1 MTYTHAHTPDCWL
14 PTGCLSDLPAAD
26 TTARADLA
34 ARAADILR
42 PAGAFARLDEAAVWL
57 AGWQGTATPDV
68 RKPSVLVLA
77 GDHGV
82 AQGDSGVSA
91 YPAEVTRAMVA
102 AFRADRSTVNAL
114 ARRCGASVHVIDLG
128 VGEPC
133 GDIRTEDALT
143 TTRAREIAA
152 EVSAVVDGLDTDLL
166 VIGEMGIGNT
176 TPAAA
181 VATALMG
188 GTAAEWTG
196 PGTGVDPSLV
206 KVAAV
211 EQALARTAGETDPL
225 EVLRRVGGSELLGMA
240 VAALAARRRGIPV
253 LLDGYVVTASL
264 LPLEVALPGALD
276 HCFAGHVSPEPGHRK
291 ILDRLGKQPLLDLG
305 LRLGEASGAMAAV
318 PLLAAACASLVEVP
332 TFAEWFAPAEQA

>member
-1 MTYTHAHTPDCWL
+1 MNHLHTDSCWL
-14 PTGCLSDLPAAD
+14 ARGEHCLSDLPQVDSAAVE
-26 TTARADLA
+26 ALS

-42 PAGAFARLDEAAVWL
+42 PAGAFARLDEVAIWL
-57 AGWQGTATPDV
+57 AGWQGTPTPAV
-68 RKPSVLVLA
+68 HKPSVLILA

-82 AQGDSGVSA
+82 ATGAAGVSA
-91 YPAEVTRAMVA
+91 YPAEVTQAMVA
-102 AFRADRSTVNAL
+102 AFRADKSTINAL
-114 ARRCGASVHVIDLG
+114 ARQVGATVHVIDLG
-128 VGEPC
+128 VGAPC
-133 GDIRTEDALT
+133 GDIRLEDALT

-152 EVSAVVDGLDTDLL
+152 EVTAYVDALDTDLL

-211 EQALARTAGETDPL
+211 ESALARIAGESDPL

-264 LPLEVALPGALD
+264 LPLEVAAPGALD
-276 HCFAGHVSPEPGHRK
+276 HTFAGHVSPEPGHRK
-291 ILDRLGKQPLLDLG
+291 ILDRLGKAPLLDLG

-318 PLLAAACASLVEVP
+318 PLVKAACASLVEVP
-332 TFAEWFAPAEQA
+332 TFAEWFAPVQA

>member
-1 MTYTHAHTPDCWL
+1 MLHLHSDSCWL
-14 PTGCLSDLPAAD
+14 PEGCLNDLPAAD
-26 TTARADLA
+26 TAAAEALA

-42 PAGAFARLDEAAVWL
+42 PAGAFERLDQAAIWL
-57 AGWQGTATPDV
+57 AGWQGTASPAV
-68 RKPSVLVLA
+68 RKPSVLILA

-82 AQGDSGVSA
+82 ATGAAGVSA
-91 YPAEVTRAMVA
+91 YPAEVTQAMVA
-102 AFRADRSTVNAL
+102 AFRADKSTVNAL
-114 ARRCGASVHVIDLG
+114 ARQCGASVHVIDLG
-128 VGEPC
+128 VGAPC
-133 GDIRTEDALT
+133 GDIRHEDALSVE
-143 TTRAREIAA
+143 RAREIAA
-152 EVSAVVDGLDTDLL
+152 EVSAHVNGLDADLL

-188 GTAAEWTG
+188 GSAQAWTG
-196 PGTGVDPSLV
+196 PGTGVDPSVV

-211 EQALARTAGETDPL
+211 EAALARIEGENDPL

-264 LPLEVALPGALD
+264 LPLEVAQPGALD
-276 HCFAGHVSPEPGHRK
+276 HTFAGHVSPEPGHRK
-291 ILDRLGKQPLLDLG
+291 ILERLGKAPLLDLG

-318 PLLAAACASLVEVP
+318 PLLAAGCASLTEVP
-332 TFAEWFAPAEQA
+332 TFAEWFAPAES